1 MLTGYVASMT
11 SSPTVLL
18 PDSRARTLWDFLLF
32 LVTLT
37 MAVLGPLEL
46 VYKLRGKVFLIYS
59 GIFLTSVFLIDMI
72 LSFRTAYYDRGERVD
87 DLTQI
92 KRHYL
97 RTWFVVDFIS
107 LFPFD
112 LLMGPILLGAAPDAF
127 DVAPVFRLARLV
139 RLLHLKELINRWRHA
154 DFLNPSMIRLGIL
167 VLWMLMVAHWAA
179 CGWIV
184 MGNIKPD
191 YNAAENYLRAF
202 YWAVT
207 TFATIGYGDI
217 TPLTVPQIA
226 YTVVVE
232 IIGVGLFGYMIGNIA
247 SLLANLDIARS
258 KYQEKINRLN
268 LFLEY
273 RDIPIAL
280 RQKLRH
286 YYRYMWE
293 SRRGYDENLILKDLP
308 SALQKEL
315 AMHIH
320 ADVIEKVPIFKGASD
335 AFIKEIV
342 MKLTPAMFTPGDYIF
357 REGEIGHNMYFIS
370 RGSVEVLSEKTGQ
383 VFATI
388 AEGGFF
394 GEIALLMAQP
404 RNASVRALEYCDLYT
419 LDKDSFQVV
428 LGQFPQFARQVK
440 KKARERMR
448 TPKKK
453 AAAARRAQK
462 KF

>member
-1 MLTGYVASMT
+1 M
-11 SSPTVLL
+11 SPSATVLL
-18 PDSRARTLWDFLLF
+18 PDSRARTLWDFFLF
-32 LVTLT
+32 IVTFT
-37 MAVLGPLEL
+37 MAVLGPIEL
-46 VYKLRGKVFLIYS
+46 VYKLRGTIFFLYS
-59 GIFLTSVFLIDMI
+59 GIFLTCVFLIDMI
-72 LSFRTAYYDRGERVD
+72 LSFRTAYYYRGELVTDRR
-87 DLTQI
+87 TI
-92 KRHYL
+92 SRHYL

-112 LLMGPILLGAAPDAF
+112 LVTEQILVGSPSHAFNIAPA
-127 DVAPVFRLARLV
+127 LRLV
-139 RLLHLKELINRWRHA
+139 RLIRLLHLKELINRWRHA
-154 DFLNPSMIRLGIL
+154 DFLNPSLMRLGIL
-167 VLWMLMVAHWAA
+167 ILWMLMVAHWAA

-184 MGNIKPD
+184 LGNARPD
-191 YNAAENYLRAF
+191 YSAVENYLRAF
-202 YWAVT
+202 YWVIT
-207 TFATIGYGDI
+207 TFSTIGYGDI
-217 TPLTVPQIA
+217 TPANIPQIA
-226 YTVVVE
+226 YTICVE
-232 IIGVGLFGYMIGNIA
+232 IVGVGMFGYMIGNIA
-247 SLLANLDIARS
+247 SLLANLDVARS

-280 RQKLRH
+280 RQKLRR

-342 MKLTPAMFTPGDYIF
+342 MKLRPAMFTPGDYIF

-370 RGSVEVLSEKTGQ
+370 RGSVEVLSEKTNQ
-383 VFATI
+383 VYATI
-388 AEGGFF
+388 GEGGYF
-394 GEIALLMAQP
+394 GEIALLHAQR

-428 LGQFPQFARQVK
+428 LGEFPQFAAQVK
-440 KKARERMR
+440 KMARERMHA
-448 TPKKK
+448 TGK
-453 AAAARRAQK
+453 RRAK
-462 KF
+462 RARSFASR